1 MDTSYRKTLE
11 LDKILE
17 KAAALAVCPEART
30 LLLEQ
35 PTYSLPKKE
44 QTQIW

>member
-17 KAAALAVCPEART
+17 RAAALAVCPEARA

-35 PTYSLPKKE
+35 PAGDTPDE
-44 QTQIW
+44 GR